1 MRLDVYLNAV
11 CVLKS
16 RSMAKEA
23 CDRGKVTVNG
33 APARGSRPVRAG
45 DRIRLDLG
53 LRVLELE
60 VIAVPSGQVS
70 RKQAAAYYKIL
81 EDQRS

>member
-23 CDRGKVTVNG
+23 CDRDKVTVNG
-33 APARGSRPVRAG
+33 APARGSRPVRPG

-60 VIAVPSGQVS
+60 VIEVPPGQVS

>member
-23 CDRGKVTVNG
+23 CDRDKVSVNG
-33 APARGSRPVRAG
+33 TPAKGSRAIRTG

-60 VIAVPSGQVS
+60 VTAVPPGPVS
-70 RKQAAAYYKIL
+70 RKQAPEYYKIL
-81 EDQRS
+81 GDRRP

>member
-1 MRLDVYLNAV
+1 VRLDVYLNAI

-23 CDRGKVTVNG
+23 CDRDKVSVNG
-33 APARGSRPVRAG
+33 APAKGSRPVRAG

-60 VIAVPSGQVS
+60 VVAVPPGPVS
-70 RKQAAAYYKIL
+70 RKQAPEYYKIL

>member
-23 CDRGKVTVNG
+23 CDRDKILVNG
-33 APARGSRPVRAG
+33 VPAKASRLVRAG
-45 DRIRLDLG
+45 DRIRLELG
-53 LRVLELE
+53 PRVLELE
-60 VIAVPSGQVS
+60 VTGIPPGPIS
-70 RKQAAAYYKIL
+70 RKQAPGYYKIL